1 MMTMSSYL
9 TAVLLCAASLF
20 AFEGDQPSVPGIQLS
35 DEMKLP
41 TIGIRKNEVGYAEF
55 YNRDSG
61 ARFVPKGFNHT
72 VLSNT
77 STGWHA
83 TFNIGIY
90 KPDKMETL
98 LTEMAAVGANTI
110 RVWIWGVQDKT
121 GFTAAPES
129 CGLNAAYMKNVVDF
143 LQRCTRHGIYVIPIL
158 DEIPHNAYYDNI
170 AAQADIVSPTPQVT
184 GYNRNYFSAGK
195 LAAKAQAVKEFVQYI
210 KDADAGLL
218 NAILGWAFS
227 NEAFVNHSEG
237 PFNQDS
243 GEVFV
248 ASGKQYDMGDKKQ
261 RQACYDESIL
271 YWCNTLVDAVK
282 SVTPDA
288 LTTLGMWTSD
298 AHGRAPVNYLLPDDR
313 DPRRPPRPS
322 VLASK
327 ESKLDFLDI
336 HIYPWDGTSKVRP
349 EAHEWDV
356 VKNSGRPAIVGEYG
370 VFKRNTIEE
379 AQVMMREMLEQA
391 YEMGYQGSLHWVW
404 DLTAVE
410 GQTWSSV
417 EENLAAYLMELAVH
431 PK

>member
-1 MMTMSSYL
+1 MSLYL
-9 TAVLLCAASLF
+9 TAVLLCAVSPRV
-20 AFEGDQPSVPGIQLS
+20 FEGDQPRVPGMQLS
-35 DEMKLP
+35 AEMKLP
-41 TIGIRKNEVGYAEF
+41 AIGIRKNDAGCAEF
-55 YNRDSG
+55 YSRDLG

-72 VLSNT
+72 VLSDT

-83 TFNIGIY
+83 TFNTGIY
-90 KPDKMETL
+90 KPDEMETL
-98 LTEMAAVGANTI
+98 LTKMAAIGANTI

-121 GFTAAPES
+121 GFTGAPES
-129 CGLNAAYMKNVVDF
+129 CGLNEGYMKNVVDF

-158 DEIPHNAYYDNI
+158 DEIPHNAYYDSV
-170 AAQADIVSPTPQVT
+170 AAKADAVLSTPQVT

-195 LAAKAQAVKEFVQYI
+195 LAAKEQAVKDFVQYV

-218 NAILGWAFS
+218 NTVLGWAFS

-237 PFNQDS
+237 PFNHDS
-243 GEVFV
+243 GEVVV
-248 ASGKQYDMGDKKQ
+248 ANGKRYDMGDKAQ

-271 YWCNTLVDAVK
+271 YWCNTLTDAVK
-282 SVTPDA
+282 SVAPDA

-298 AHGRAPVNYLLPDDR
+298 AHGRVPINYLLPDDR

-349 EAHEWDV
+349 EAHEWDI
-356 VKNSGRPAIVGEYG
+356 VKCSDKPAIVGEYG
-370 VFKRNTIEE
+370 VFKNKTIEE
-379 AQVMMREMLEQA
+379 AKVMMREMLEQA
-391 YEMGYQGSLHWVW
+391 YNMGYQGSLHWVW
-404 DLTAVE
+404 DLTGVE

-417 EENLAAYLMELAVH
+417 EEGLVEYLMGLDVYPE
-431 PK
+431 